1 MITFRK
7 QSPCEIV
14 KRRQKTHYEDSE
26 SKFNQEK
33 NMSKIGKY
41 YTEEYIEWQQK
52 ILEQLQWIVAAL
64 DREIGSVKNYLNFER
79 APIESRIEVGKNL
92 LDWIL
97 EKYLFSEDYS
107 IEELPEPE
115 QKYEQEEEVKK

>member
-1 MITFRK
+1 
-7 QSPCEIV
+7 
-14 KRRQKTHYEDSE
+14 
-26 SKFNQEK
+26 
-33 NMSKIGKY
+33 MSKIGKY